1 MSIFFRMRGGVK
13 VPRVKGVGAMV
24 DDGHRHIPHSPPVLL
39 ASICNKEDSHNIK
52 LSLNFWW
59 GHEIFGSNYSRWG
72 SRNIFGNFLWDGV
85 G

>member
-39 ASICNKEDSHNIK
+39 ASICVTRRTQIHRVFR
-52 LSLNFWW
+52 LQTT
-59 GHEIFGSNYSRWG
+59 
-72 SRNIFGNFLWDGV
+72 GV
-85 G
+85 DIIP